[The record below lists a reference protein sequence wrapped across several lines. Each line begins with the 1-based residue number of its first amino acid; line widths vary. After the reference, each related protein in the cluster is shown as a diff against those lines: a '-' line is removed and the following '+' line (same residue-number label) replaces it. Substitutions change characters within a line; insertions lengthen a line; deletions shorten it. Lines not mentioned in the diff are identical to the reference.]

1 MCMMTLIKKGLKK
14 IGLRN
19 FFKRIQKSVNYQSK
33 VNVNGI
39 NLKTLHL
46 YGALCKV
53 EEPWML
59 TVLGLTL
66 KIKSKGFLDVGVNLG
81 QTLMEIKSLAPEIP
95 YVGFEPNASCIMYV
109 EELVRINN
117 FKNVTLVPAGL
128 FTSDTVLNLDL
139 YYDDITNSGGS
150 IIKDYWS
157 YTKKHPVHRKLIVP
171 VFTYKT
177 ISTSIDNINFD
188 VLKIDVEGAEMEVLE
203 TMLEEIKSRKPI
215 IIIEILSAY
224 SLENEL
230 RLNRQNIILQ
240 IVQEIGY
247 EMLLIIEDEDGKL
260 KQIRPLDKFDV
271 DGDPNQ
277 CNYIFYSQKDKN
289 QVFTVFGNYI
299 IPRP

>member
-1 MCMMTLIKKGLKK
+1 MKELKTLFKDVLKK
-14 IGLRN
+14 FGFRN
-19 FFKRIQKSVNYQSK
+19 FLKGIQKSVNYQNNI
-33 VNVNGI
+33 NVSGVT
-39 NLKTLHL
+39 LKTLHL

-81 QTLMEIKSLAPEIP
+81 QTLMEVKSLAPDIP
-95 YVGFEPNASCIMYV
+95 YVGFEPNASCVMYV
-109 EELVRINN
+109 EELVRIND

-157 YTKKHPVHRKLIVP
+157 YTQNHPVHRKLIVP

-177 ISTSIDNINFD
+177 IASSIDNINFD
-188 VLKIDVEGAEMEVLE
+188 ILKIDVEGAEMEVLE
-203 TMLEEIKSRKPI
+203 TLLDEIKNRLPI

-224 SLENEL
+224 SADNEI
-230 RLNRQNIILQ
+230 RVRRQNKILQ
-240 IVQEIGY
+240 IVQDIGY
-247 EMLLIIEDEDGKL
+247 NMLLIIEDKEGRL
-260 KQIRPLDKFDV
+260 KEVKPLDSFDV
-271 DGDPNQ
+271 NGDPNQ
-277 CNYIFYSQKDKN
+277 CNYIFYSANDSEKMKS
-289 QVFTVFGNYI
+289 VFEKYLK
-299 IPRP
+299 